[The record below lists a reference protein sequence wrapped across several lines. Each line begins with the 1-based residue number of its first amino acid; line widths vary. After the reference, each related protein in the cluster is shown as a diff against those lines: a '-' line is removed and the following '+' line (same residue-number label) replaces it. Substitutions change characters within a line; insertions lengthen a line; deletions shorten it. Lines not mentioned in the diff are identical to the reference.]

1 MLSCCAPAM
10 RFRRV
15 LTVCV
20 WSLNSP
26 PFCNDFGLVS
36 FSTKHTAFFLASHN
50 TLIPTHCETSISGSL
65 DPAFLLGCNPSPALL
80 GRGWLVGDRTTAL

>member
-65 DPAFLLGCNPSPALL
+65 CSVYKRDASYSLCCAY
-80 GRGWLVGDRTTAL
+80 T